1 MLTNGQVAV
10 DEIDLNQTGRINS
23 EMADQPTMLSQKM
36 INLNNAANRLPNI
49 QRARN

>member
-10 DEIDLNQTGRINS
+10 DEIDLGQTGRINS
-23 EMADQPTMLSQKM
+23 EMADQPAKLSQKM

-49 QRARN
+49 